1 MFQCRFVDAVVLVLG
16 SVVVS
21 DCVVIDDLLCQIVF
35 FEQPRGSR
43 IDNPANYDRS
53 ICFRWSAQ
61 VESG

>member
-21 DCVVIDDLLCQIVF
+21 DCVVIDDLLCPIVF
-35 FEQPRGSR
+35 FDHSRGSR
-43 IDNPANYDRS
+43 IENPANYDRS
-53 ICFRWSAQ
+53 ICFRWTTQ

>member
-35 FEQPRGSR
+35 IKQSRGSR
-43 IDNPANYDRS
+43 IDNPANYDLS
-53 ICFRWSAQ
+53 ICYRWTAQ